1 MFRGPLNISAYLLVN
16 YYICLSAALKLY
28 SLQILCEVCSA
39 SQIHPFN
46 LATLLAVK
54 AEENGRGTLY
64 VVNVRF
70 WSYQEL
76 LQIYIMKE
84 F

>member
-1 MFRGPLNISAYLLVN
+1 MKTIAILL
-16 YYICLSAALKLY
+16 I
-28 SLQILCEVCSA
+28 
-39 SQIHPFN
+39 

-54 AEENGRGTLY
+54 AEENGRGTFY

-76 LQIYIMKE
+76 LQIYIIKE

>member
-1 MFRGPLNISAYLLVN
+1 MKTIAILL
-16 YYICLSAALKLY
+16 I
-28 SLQILCEVCSA
+28 
-39 SQIHPFN
+39 

-54 AEENGRGTLY
+54 AEENGRGTFY

-76 LQIYIMKE
+76 LQIYIIKRILVVLQIQSTIL
-84 F
+84 FLKTIVRH